1 MEDIFINIYFGTHL
15 FIADYA
21 LFIPFTISRIG
32 FIAKNSYLCRVI
44 RYTKMSN
51 KSIYNYEVGS
61 EKVDFMLHATIESLC
76 SDILNVAGVDANNK
90 GISAAVLMQQ
100 NRSWVLS
107 RMAVEIDRQP
117 EQFERYDIHTWVNP
131 HTSRLISTRNFELSD
146 SEGKQ
151 FGRAVSQWCV
161 IDFEKRMPVSLEE
174 VEHLFEGKFCD
185 EASPCEAPRK
195 VRGVEPS
202 VTRKHEVRYSDID
215 FNRHVNTMRY
225 IRMMLNTL
233 PIEYLT
239 EPRPLRLDIHFA
251 KECRLGEVLTIGYEQ
266 REDTSLFEIRNGE
279 GLVACTAAI
288 EWR

>member
-1 MEDIFINIYFGTHL
+1 MAEKT
-15 FIADYA
+15 
-21 LFIPFTISRIG
+21 T
-32 FIAKNSYLCRVI
+32 
-44 RYTKMSN
+44 
-51 KSIYNYEVGS
+51 YNFMAAP

-76 SDILNVAGVDANNK
+76 SDLLNVAGVDAKNK
-90 GISAAVLMQQ
+90 GISADVLMQD

-117 EQFERYDIHTWVNP
+117 EQYEEYKIATWVNP
-131 HTSRLISTRNFELSD
+131 HASRLISPRNFELINN
-146 SEGKQ
+146 EGTV

-174 VEHLFEGKFCD
+174 VDHLFEGKFCD
-185 EASPCEAPRK
+185 TPSPCETPRK
-195 VRGVEPS
+195 IRGIVPS
-202 VTRKHEVRYSDID
+202 ITRQHKVMYSDID

-239 EPRPLRLDIHFA
+239 DCRPMRLDIHFA
-251 KECRLGEVLTIGYEQ
+251 KECRLGEILTIGYEQ
-266 REDTSLFEIRNGE
+266 RENLSLFEIRNGE
-279 GLVACTAAI
+279 GAVACTAAI

>member
-1 MEDIFINIYFGTHL
+1 MAEKT
-15 FIADYA
+15 
-21 LFIPFTISRIG
+21 T
-32 FIAKNSYLCRVI
+32 
-44 RYTKMSN
+44 
-51 KSIYNYEVGS
+51 YNFLAAP

-76 SDILNVAGVDANNK
+76 SDLLNVAGVDAKHK
-90 GISAAVLMQQ
+90 GISADVLMQD

-117 EQFERYDIHTWVNP
+117 EQYEEYHIDTWVNP
-131 HTSRLISTRNFELSD
+131 HASRLISPRNFELID
-146 SEGKQ
+146 NNGVV

-174 VEHLFEGKFCD
+174 VGHLFEGKFCD
-185 EASPCEAPRK
+185 DPSPCEAPRK
-195 VRGVEPS
+195 IRGIEPS
-202 VTRKHEVRYSDID
+202 VTRQHKVMYSDID

-239 EPRPLRLDIHFA
+239 DCRPMRLDIHFA

-266 REDTSLFEIRNGE
+266 REDLSLFEIRNGE
-279 GLVACTAAI
+279 GAVACTAAI